1 MTTNEETNQLTPAEI
16 AADAICEVLTISVSK
31 AMVAMATSLLGPIP
45 CDRNAAPY
53 MAYGLACQ
61 IWGWRFEKIEG
72 ILGESNLQAS
82 PDAAATMRKVEF
94 IYRSILELAMSEAA
108 KATEP
113 GGWMSLGMLRRD
125 ETALETVMP
134 MTQRV
139 VEGARVELR
148 KVLSQ

>member
-1 MTTNEETNQLTPAEI
+1 MNTNEETGQLSAAET
-16 AADAICEVLTISVSK
+16 AADQICEILTISVSK

-45 CDRNAAPY
+45 CDREAVPY
-53 MAYGLACQ
+53 MSYGLASK

-72 ILGESNLQAS
+72 IISEAGLQAS
-82 PDAAATMRKVEF
+82 PDAAQTMRTVEF
-94 IYRSILELAMSEAA
+94 IYRSILELAMAEAA
-108 KATEP
+108 RATEP
-113 GGWMSLGMLRRD
+113 GGWMSPGMLRRD

-139 VEGARVELR
+139 VEGARVQLR

>member
-1 MTTNEETNQLTPAEI
+1 MSTNEETRLTAAEA
-16 AADAICEVLTISVSK
+16 AADAICEVLMISVSK
-31 AMVAMATSLLGPIP
+31 AAAATATSLHGPIR
-45 CDRNAAPY
+45 CDRNALPY
-53 MAYGLACQ
+53 MIYGLATQ

-72 ILGESNLQAS
+72 IVAESGLEATS
-82 PDAAATMRKVEF
+82 PNAAQTMRMVEF